1 MLWVT
6 PGCRPTISGHLRWER
21 TAIIYR
27 MTLRHDYNTILWP
40 LVVRTVVY
48 APPRISG
55 WWEIKPGLPY
65 WLWLIVLPFC
75 NTALLD
81 FSENR
86 TETALLI
93 LCSMINR
100 RIKKKQET
108 VTSLNSGYLLRW
120 IGKYLFPN
128 VFRMVVNIRLY

>member
-27 MTLRHDYNTILWP
+27 MALRHDYNTILWP
-40 LVVRTVVY
+40 LVVHTVVY
-48 APPRISG
+48 VPPRISG

-75 NTALLD
+75 NTAMLD
-81 FSENR
+81 FSESR